1 MSNNTFLIV
10 VAAIILALVG
20 VLMVQKLEDCAEQGG
35 KACPRTRFYSPEPAS
50 PAQPLRPDR

>member
-10 VAAIILALVG
+10 VASIILALVG

-35 KACPRTRFYSPEPAS
+35 KACPRTRFYSPDP
-50 PAQPLRPDR
+50 PKIPTQPFRQD